1 MPLFFSGRPV
11 QLSTLFMRPS
21 EPAPVQ
27 PWVVGLS
34 VAAGLL
40 LLCLLT
46 LALRKVGLHI
56 TRQ

>member
-1 MPLFFSGRPV
+1 M